1 MNKVINH
8 MKAIANKKIVLLIS
22 FLGISS
28 LLWSANGNPKIAL
41 SDTFIF
47 ALFVVMALIF
57 MLIIYVMINTLKSIL
72 EISDIG
78 KIGEIK
84 KNEKGRGKKALST
97 VVIFLLSS
105 QVYSQS
111 AAPVAEPLVTMT
123 NELYWIMISLN
134 TFLLGI
140 IITLYYVSKG
150 LINKISGTE
159 EDAMAKDGLTQFA
172 ASLTDAVP
180 VERENEIML
189 DHNYDGIKELDN
201 NLPPWWKYG
210 FYLTIVFSVIYILHY
225 HVFRTG
231 DLQLAEYNA
240 QMAEAE
246 ISLKAFKEAQ
256 ANLVDES
263 NLLALTESARIE
275 SGKKVFVNNCQI
287 CHGQF
292 GEGMVGPNLTDKY
305 WKNGGGIKNIFNTI
319 KVGIPDKGMISWEN
333 QLTPSQIHEV
343 SSYILTLEGTN
354 PPNQKAPE
362 GEIWVENGEV
372 EQSTDSTT
380 VDNVKT
386 ESAES

>member
-1 MNKVINH
+1 
-8 MKAIANKKIVLLIS
+8 MKSIANKKILLLIS

-28 LLWSANGNPKIAL
+28 LVWSANGNPGIAL
-41 SDTFIF
+41 SDTVIF

-78 KIGEIK
+78 KIGENK
-84 KNEKGRGKKALST
+84 RKDNGKGKKALS
-97 VVIFLLSS
+97 IAAIMLLNS
-105 QVYSQS
+105 QVYSQTN
-111 AAPVAEPLVTMT
+111 PVAEPLVTMT

-150 LINKISGTE
+150 LINKISGTQE
-159 EDAMAKDGLTQFA
+159 EAEAKDGLAQLA

-180 VERENEIML
+180 VERESEIML

-210 FYLTIVFSVIYILHY
+210 FYLTIAFAFIYILHY

-231 DLQLAEYNA
+231 DLQLAEYNE

-246 ISLKAFKEAQ
+246 ISLKAFREAQ

-275 SGKKVFVNNCQI
+275 SGKKVFINNCQI
-287 CHGQF
+287 CHGQN

-305 WKNGGGIKNIFNTI
+305 WKNGGGIKNIYNTI
-319 KVGIPDKGMISWEN
+319 KVGIPDKGMISWES
-333 QLTPSQIHEV
+333 QLTPAQIHEV

-372 EQSTDSTT
+372 EKATDSTI
-380 VDNVKT
+380 T
-386 ESAES
+386 ESVESVPAEG